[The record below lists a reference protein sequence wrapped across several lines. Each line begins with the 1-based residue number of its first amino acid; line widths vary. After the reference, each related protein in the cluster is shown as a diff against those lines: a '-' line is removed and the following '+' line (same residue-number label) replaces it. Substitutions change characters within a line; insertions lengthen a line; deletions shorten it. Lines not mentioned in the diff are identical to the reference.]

1 MLSNSLQSNFKVHLF
16 LSLGNRN
23 LVDYLI
29 ILMLLFNVFET
40 NAQSIQAKRYEIDA
54 KRIGITFTSKDA
66 LPRGREFKRLDSTY
80 YVGWMLEGS
89 YKFHH
94 AADYLGFKAA
104 AIQLEKAITLLQ
116 KDFNKELKTRT
127 NDPFTFIKVINYHRD
142 WDYSVYALMQCYS
155 NTEEPA
161 KVWQL
166 LQKCVKL
173 DMQDEFYM
181 DAYNYLGWTVHRNRF
196 YTSKKYRFLKNSIDE
211 NEKYALKLIDS
222 AALKVKRDAVLNK
235 NFFGDAHEKNKMAAV
250 WHYKSI
256 IYTYQLNIKSG
267 AYYYDKLKETEF
279 FPLNNFATF
288 CAIQA
293 NFELAEKYYNLSK
306 NEDVGDKRLNESY
319 YYLSIINQYKGSNK
333 KGIEEINGLIQANG
347 STPGFGWYNLA
358 LARELIYDGQITV
371 AKRYAERAAAFKE
384 IHIGTTLGQSH
395 YDFTTGLM
403 NLIIKKREIETIKFA
418 NKNWWYTPN
427 DIGKVAKLTMEKY
440 GLQLLIVNQF
450 AQNPERDRVIY
461 KIFSTE
467 STVSFD
473 EIYQLIEDFSSQY
486 FIDKFKKEIS
496 RDKRPAVKKYYR
508 LYTACLLMKQEKYKD
523 AYNYL
528 QEILPE
534 ADRNPNEKLFY
545 ARVLEALYK
554 CQLELEHKKQNN
566 QLLLALYMNYPQL
579 IPFTNL
585 QMHMRL
591 HTNAS
596 NAAEKQLIESLQKTN
611 INWTSSAI
619 EQAIDVYIQFDKKG
633 TLPIIRYRTKY
644 KNKEVV
650 NEQEVSADKQTGLSL
665 AHAIFDIGNF
675 DTSLL
680 DTKNSNNR

>member
-1 MLSNSLQSNFKVHLF
+1 MITNYLQFFIKLSCSLPRSKTYVIAYF
-16 LSLGNRN
+16 SL
-23 LVDYLI
+23 Y
-29 ILMLLFNVFET
+29 LLFSNTFQSQ
-40 NAQSIQAKRYEIDA
+40 AQSIQAKRYEIDA

-80 YVGWMLEGS
+80 YVGWMLEGA

-104 AIQLEKAITLLQ
+104 ALQLEKAITLLQ

-127 NDPFTFIKVINYHRD
+127 NDPFTFIKVINFHRD

-155 NTEEPA
+155 NTDEPA

-267 AYYYDKLKETEF
+267 AYYYNKLKETEF

-319 YYLSIINQYKGSNK
+319 YYLSIINQYKGNTK
-333 KGIEEINGLIQANG
+333 KGIEELNGLIQANG

-358 LARELIYDGQITV
+358 LARELIYDGQIVV

-403 NLIIKKREIETIKFA
+403 NLIIKKREIENIKFA

-486 FIDKFKKEIS
+486 FIDKFKNEIS
-496 RDKRPAVKKYYR
+496 KDQRLEVKKYYK
-508 LYTACLLMKQEKYKD
+508 LFTACLLMKQKNFKE
-523 AYNYL
+523 AYIYL

-534 ADRNPNEKLFY
+534 ADRHPNEKLFY
-545 ARVLEALYK
+545 ARVLEAMYK
-554 CQLELEHKKQNN
+554 CQLEIDDKKLNY
-566 QLLLALYMNYPQL
+566 QLLFSLYENYPQL
-579 IPFTNL
+579 IPFANI
-585 QMHMRL
+585 QMPMRL
-591 HTNAS
+591 RTNAS
-596 NAAEKQLIESLQKTN
+596 TVSQKQLIKSFQEANINWITSPTESAIDVSIEFGKKSNFEIIKYSTKFKNKFIVAEKQ
-611 INWTSSAI
+611 
-619 EQAIDVYIQFDKKG
+619 V
-633 TLPIIRYRTKY
+633 TL
-644 KNKEVV
+644 
-650 NEQEVSADKQTGLSL
+650 AKQTGISL

-675 DTSLL
+675 DNSM
-680 DTKNSNNR
+680 DTKH